1 LPEKSPMKSL
11 TQSFL
16 LGLTILLPVML
27 SIQLI
32 IWFFG
37 TAEGWLKP
45 LWVAVLSEEYYFPGL
60 AIISFVVLVTAIG
73 ISARMHVVSQL
84 WGLPG
89 KLLQRIPL
97 VHYVYNLINDFLDLM
112 AGKNFSDQSV
122 VWVTLPGESTKLI
135 GIITTQAGDSK
146 SKLSAL
152 LEQEEVAV
160 FLPMSYQAGGYMVVV
175 PRSRVT
181 EIDMRPGEALSLI
194 MSAGLG
200 RK

>member
-1 LPEKSPMKSL
+1 
-11 TQSFL
+11 
-16 LGLTILLPVML
+16 
-27 SIQLI
+27 
-32 IWFFG
+32 
-37 TAEGWLKP
+37 
-45 LWVAVLSEEYYFPGL
+45 
-60 AIISFVVLVTAIG
+60 
-73 ISARMHVVSQL
+73 
-84 WGLPG
+84 
-89 KLLQRIPL
+89 

>member
-1 LPEKSPMKSL
+1 MKSL

-27 SIQLI
+27 SIQLV

-45 LWVAVLSEEYYFPGL
+45 LWVSVVSEEYYFPGL
-60 AIISFVVLVTAIG
+60 AIVSFVALVTVIG
-73 ISARMHVVSQL
+73 ISARLPVVSQL
-84 WGLPG
+84 WSLPG
-89 KLLQRIPL
+89 KLLQRLPL
-97 VHYVYNLINDFLDLM
+97 VHYVYNMINDFLDLM

-122 VWVTLPGESTKLI
+122 VWVTLPGESVKLI
-135 GIITTQAGDSK
+135 GIVTNQGGDSN

-152 LEQEEVAV
+152 LDHEEVAV
-160 FLPMSYQAGGYMVVV
+160 FMPMSYQAGGYLVVV
-175 PRSRVT
+175 PKSSVK
-181 EIDMRPGEALSLI
+181 EIDMAPGEALSLI

-200 RK
+200 QNVGSK